1 MISITKPQSVSS
13 LLAGVEAAEPG
24 GGVFPAP
31 GLMVRLYT
39 PRHETVSMAASLSWT
54 LTGESSWSAD
64 LSSERKYIS
73 ILHFIIMTTVLC
85 SLRQSLVTGN
95 L

>member
-39 PRHETVSMAASLSWT
+39 PRHETVRPPVSP
-54 LTGESSWSAD
+54 GP
-64 LSSERKYIS
+64 
-73 ILHFIIMTTVLC
+73 
-85 SLRQSLVTGN
+85 
-95 L
+95 